1 MNPETEKCVLVID
14 EELPLGII
22 ANSAAILG
30 MTLGK
35 RMPELV
41 GTDVLDKDGNQHL
54 GIIEIPLPIL
64 KASADNLKKL
74 RTRLYKVT
82 FSDLLTVDFSDI
94 AQSCKAYEDYI
105 CKMSSVSQNE
115 LSYWGIAIC
124 GNKKK
129 VNKLTGSLPLLR

>member
-1 MNPETEKCVLVID
+1 MNSETEKCVLVID

-41 GTDVLDKDGNQHL
+41 GTDVLDQDGRQHL

-64 KASADNLKKL
+64 KASTDTLKELRSKL
-74 RTRLYKVT
+74 YDAAY
-82 FSDLLTVDFSDI
+82 SDLLTVDFSDT

-105 CKMSSVSQNE
+105 CKMSNTPE
-115 LSYWGIAIC
+115 NKLSYWGIAIC

>member
-1 MNPETEKCVLVID
+1 MNSETEKCVLVID

-41 GTDVLDKDGNQHL
+41 GTDVFDKDGREHL

-64 KASADNLKKL
+64 KASTDTLKELRSKL
-74 RTRLYKVT
+74 YDTAY
-82 FSDLLTVDFSDI
+82 SDLLTVDFSDT

-105 CKMSSVSQNE
+105 CKMSNTSEGE

>member
-1 MNPETEKCVLVID
+1 VNSETEKCVLVID
-14 EELPLGII
+14 EHLPLGII

-41 GTDVLDKDGNQHL
+41 GTDVSDQDGRQHL

-64 KASADNLKKL
+64 KASADTLKELRSKL
-74 RTRLYKVT
+74 YETAY
-82 FSDLLTVDFSDI
+82 SDLLTVDFSDT

-105 CKMSSVSQNE
+105 CKMSNTSANE

>member
-1 MNPETEKCVLVID
+1 MNSETEKCVLVID

-41 GTDVLDKDGNQHL
+41 GTDVLDQDGRQHL

-64 KASADNLKKL
+64 KASTDALKELRSKL
-74 RTRLYKVT
+74 YDAAY
-82 FSDLLTVDFSDI
+82 SDLLTVDFSDT

-105 CKMSSVSQNE
+105 CKMSNTSEGE

-124 GNKKK
+124 GDKKK

>member
-41 GTDVLDKDGNQHL
+41 GTDVLDKDGN
-54 GIIEIPLPIL
+54 
-64 KASADNLKKL
+64 
-74 RTRLYKVT
+74 
-82 FSDLLTVDFSDI
+82 
-94 AQSCKAYEDYI
+94 
-105 CKMSSVSQNE
+105 
-115 LSYWGIAIC
+115 
-124 GNKKK
+124 
-129 VNKLTGSLPLLR
+129 

>member
-1 MNPETEKCVLVID
+1 MNLETEKCVLVID

-41 GTDVLDKDGNQHL
+41 GTDVLDQDGRQHL

-64 KASADNLKKL
+64 KASTDTLKELRSKL
-74 RTRLYKVT
+74 YDTAY
-82 FSDLLTVDFSDI
+82 SDLLTVDFSDT
-94 AQSCKAYEDYI
+94 AQSCKAYEDYV
-105 CKMSSVSQNE
+105 CKMSNASESE

-124 GNKKK
+124 GNKEK

>member
-41 GTDVLDKDGNQHL
+41 GTDVLDQDGRQHL

-64 KASADNLKKL
+64 KASTGALKELRSKL
-74 RTRLYKVT
+74 YDTAY
-82 FSDLLTVDFSDI
+82 SDLLTVDFSDT

-105 CKMSSVSQNE
+105 CKMSNTPEKE